1 MKILQ
6 INNVYGE
13 HSTGKL
19 TRQLHLGLLE
29 RGHESLVVYGRGNG
43 MTEQGVR
50 RLCPDWYGKLSSA
63 LRRITG
69 LPYGGCLLSTWRL
82 QGIIRR
88 EKPDVV
94 HLQCI
99 NGNFVNIYRLVRWL
113 NKHRIPTVNSLH
125 AEFMYTAN
133 CGYAFECNR
142 WQTGCGGCPRPK
154 KVTKSP
160 IFDRTAVSFERM
172 RRAFAGFETC
182 INCPV
187 SYWTEERGK
196 QSPILKGMPFQTVFN
211 GVDTDIFHRREA
223 VAEPPMQVIHVTA
236 CFSEQP
242 DHIKGGRY
250 LIELA
255 RRMPEVTFLVAGN
268 AESIQDLPK
277 NIRLLGV
284 VRDQQT
290 LAEHYRNARAMVLV
304 SKKETFS
311 MPCAESLCCGTPIVG
326 FKAGAPEQISMGDY
340 SDFVEFGDVDAL
352 EKRLRQWLSAQP
364 ERQNIAREA
373 EKIYSV
379 NTMIDGFLEVYK
391 KCDWS
396 RKK

>member
-19 TRQLHLGLLE
+19 TRQLHLGLLK
-29 RGHESLVVYGRGNG
+29 RGHESLVVYGRGVG
-43 MTEQGVR
+43 GKEQGVR
-50 RLCPDWYGKLSSA
+50 RLCPDWYGKLNSA

-69 LPYGGCLLSTWRL
+69 IPYGGCLLSTWRL

-133 CGYAFECNR
+133 CGHAFDCDR
-142 WQTGCGGCPRPK
+142 WRTGCGHCPDAK
-154 KVTKSP
+154 KATKSLF
-160 IFDRTAVSFERM
+160 FDRTAVSFEKM
-172 RRAFAGFETC
+172 RRAFDGFATC
-182 INCPV
+182 VNCPV
-187 SYWTEERGK
+187 SYWTEDRGR

-211 GVDTDIFHRREA
+211 GVDTEVFHRREA
-223 VAEPPMQVIHVTA
+223 VAEPTMQVLHVTA
-236 CFSEQP
+236 GFSDRP
-242 DHIKGGRY
+242 GHNKGGFY
-250 LIELA
+250 LIQLA
-255 RRMPEVTFLVAGN
+255 KRMPDVTFLVAGN
-268 AESIQDLPK
+268 VESAEALPE

-284 VRDQQT
+284 VRDQQI
-290 LAEHYRNARAMVLV
+290 LAAHYRNARVSVLV
-304 SKKETFS
+304 SQKETFS
-311 MPCAESLCCGTPIVG
+311 MPCAESLCCGTPVVG
-326 FKAGAPEQISMGDY
+326 FKAGGPEQIAMVHY
-340 SDFVEFGDVDAL
+340 SDFVEYADVDAL
-352 EKRLRQWLSAQP
+352 EKQLRRWLTAQP
-364 ERQNIAREA
+364 DRQKIAREA

-379 NTMIDGFLEVYK
+379 NAMIDGFLEVYK
-391 KCDWS
+391 RCDWS
-396 RKK
+396 RKN

>member
-133 CGYAFECNR
+133 CGHAFDCDR
-142 WQTGCGGCPRPK
+142 WRTGCGNCPDAK
-154 KVTKSP
+154 KATKSL
-160 IFDRTAVSFERM
+160 FRDRTAVSFEKM
-172 RRAFAGFETC
+172 RRAFDGFETC
-182 INCPV
+182 VNCPV
-187 SYWTEERGK
+187 SYWTQARGE

-211 GVDTDIFHRREA
+211 GVDTEVFHRREA
-223 VAEPPMQVIHVTA
+223 VAEPEMCVLHVTA
-236 CFSEQP
+236 GFSDRP
-242 DHIKGGRY
+242 GHNKGGAY
-250 LIELA
+250 LIQLA
-255 RRMPEVTFLVAGN
+255 QRMPDVTFLVAGN
-268 AESIQDLPK
+268 VESAESLPK

-284 VRDQQT
+284 VRDQQI
-290 LAEHYRNARAMVLV
+290 LAGHYRNARVSVLV
-304 SKKETFS
+304 SQKETFS
-311 MPCAESLCCGTPIVG
+311 MPCAESLCCGTPVVG
-326 FKAGAPEQISMGDY
+326 FKAGGPEQIAMADY
-340 SDFVEFGDVDAL
+340 SAFVEYADVEAL
-352 EKRLRQWLSAQP
+352 EKQLRQWLSAQP
-364 ERQNIAREA
+364 DRQKIAQEA

-379 NTMIDGFLEVYK
+379 NTMIHGFLEVYK
-391 KCDWS
+391 TCDWS
-396 RKK
+396 RKN